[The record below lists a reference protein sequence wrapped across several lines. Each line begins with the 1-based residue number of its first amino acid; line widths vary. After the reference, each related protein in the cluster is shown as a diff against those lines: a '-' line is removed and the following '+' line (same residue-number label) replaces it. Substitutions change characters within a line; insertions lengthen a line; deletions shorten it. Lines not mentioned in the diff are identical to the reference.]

1 MYYIGS
7 RYYDSEVGRWI
18 NADRYIST
26 GRGIRG
32 YNMYVYCGDDAVNN
46 IDLDGTCYYN
56 VNGVWSHDNWEYL
69 GGYKRKPDPSKIY
82 NYSYNITKGTI
93 NASIEYGKYAYR
105 HAERTKNIGV
115 GTFKKDIEVKIE
127 GLDRG
132 FKYADGAFDVLDIAY
147 ETGKNIYV
155 NKKTNQ
161 STEKIM
167 WDVFVDVSVMSANAV
182 IGAKIG
188 TLLGPAGTITGAV
201 LAVVI
206 SLALSEIDEDI
217 RSEMKSWVK

>member
-82 NYSYNITKGTI
+82 NYSSNITKGTI

-105 HAERTKNIGV
+105 HAERPKNIGV

-127 GLDRG
+127 GLDRASQ
-132 FKYADGAFDVLDIAY
+132 YVDRTYVVLDVAFA
-147 ETGKNIYV
+147 TGKNVYV

-167 WDVFVDVSVMSANAV
+167 WDMMVDVVVLGTGAL
-182 IGAKIG
+182 IGIKIG
-188 TLLGPAGTITGAV
+188 MIAAPVLLVAMAGITFDR
-201 LAVVI
+201 LFSNI
-206 SLALSEIDEDI
+206 EDDI
-217 RSEMKSWVK
+217 REGLKSWVR